1 MLKKQILWI
10 GGIIL
15 GIIIATLGFFMRDEA
30 LKTLSGLCIGIG
42 SGLFGLSIAQL
53 YMIRFERKHPEEVKR
68 NEIEFKDER
77 SVMIR
82 DKAKAKA
89 GDITSWCILGVAWIN
104 ILLDG
109 SLWITL
115 VCCALSA
122 VHVGLGLYLMT
133 KYDKEL

>member
-10 GGIIL
+10 VGIIL
-15 GIIIATLGFFMRDEA
+15 GILIATLGFFMRDEA
-30 LKTLSGLCIGIG
+30 LNTLSGLCIGIG

-53 YMIRFERKHPEEVKR
+53 YMIRYERKNPEEVKR